1 VEIELGKIADFHDKL
16 EALHKYFE
24 Y

>member
-1 VEIELGKIADFHDKL
+1 VEIELAKIADFHDKL